1 MCVPVHEFVC
11 VCVCVCVC
19 EYIDDPP
26 TARAAELLVAM
37 RASTSSAEDSEE
49 WDVTNHVAPMCDR
62 LVAVH
67 GWSPLEVCAVL
78 EEIMVRR
85 RES

>member
-1 MCVPVHEFVC
+1 MCNKSVNTLTT
-11 VCVCVCVC
+11 
-19 EYIDDPP
+19 P
-26 TARAAELLVAM
+26 TARAAELLIAM
-37 RASTSSAEDSEE
+37 RASTSSADDSEE

-78 EEIMVRR
+78 EEIMVWWWQV
-85 RES
+85 ELV